1 MHNLTPQKVCLFLI
15 SLGFFIASPWL
26 ISEVL
31 GGNPL
36 PVLILFGLGLLFL
49 FLFVLKDR
57 CWMIIPFC
65 LSIEGNLN
73 FLPLNFSMQE
83 VAVIAVLAYI
93 LLQIIMGR
101 QIKWK
106 LGPAVFWLPLA
117 GLLAVLMYHWVT
129 SGDIGIRALGG
140 GGWGGRKYYS
150 ILMAS
155 LTLPLIA
162 SFSGSSWRDF
172 QAIPLIYFLGTFVDL
187 IPNTLSTLIP
197 AVAPYIY
204 KVYSS
209 VNVAA
214 YGETLTGN
222 FSGEASIARYYNFAR
237 LGTAGGL
244 LVLCYFPMRIWLDPS
259 KLWILPV
266 LSALLLLCAMSGFRA
281 FVFNFILALGI
292 AGFASA
298 RFKVLFLLPIA
309 LAGVFALSF
318 SQGALFNF
326 PLPMQRALS
335 FLPGDWDAKA
345 KSEAEGSSKWR
356 NRMRDLFYSEYFS
369 KAPFLGTGYGFDPDL
384 AKRTTEQFLRISASQ
399 QADEWADVRG
409 FIEMKQPHEGD
420 VHAILV
426 TGLIGTFFFVL
437 FCFCIIGFSLKSILS
452 VPIASV
458 APIQIWAS
466 AILVQ
471 QSLSFFTV
479 FGDLSIT
486 LAQLCPVA
494 AILASSLKFRPK
506 ATQLARAPI
515 PLPSAN
521 SS

>member
-1 MHNLTPQKVCLFLI
+1 MHNLTPQKVCLVLI

-83 VAVIAVLAYI
+83 LAVIAVLAYI
-93 LLQIIMGR
+93 LLQIVMGR

-117 GLLAVLMYHWVT
+117 GLLTVLMYHWVA
-129 SGDIGIRALGG
+129 SGDIGIRSLGG

-187 IPNTLSTLIP
+187 VPNTLSTLIP
-197 AVAPYIY
+197 AVAPYIF
-204 KVYSS
+204 KVYSA
-209 VNVAA
+209 VNITA
-214 YGETLTGN
+214 YGATLAGN
-222 FSGEASIARYYNFAR
+222 FGGETGITRFYNFAR

-244 LVLCYFPMRIWLDPS
+244 LVLCYFSMRTWLNPS
-259 KLWILPV
+259 RLWVFPL
-266 LSALLLLCAMSGFRA
+266 LSSLLLLCAMSGFRA
-281 FVFNFILALGI
+281 FVFNFILSLGV
-292 AGFASA
+292 AGFASV
-298 RFKVLFLLPIA
+298 RFKVFFFLPVA
-309 LAGVFALSF
+309 LAGVFALSL

-345 KSEAEGSSKWR
+345 KSEGESSSKWR
-356 NRMRDLFYSEYFS
+356 NKMRELFYLEYFS
-369 KAPFLGTGYGFDPDL
+369 KAPLLGTGYGFDPDF
-384 AKRTTEQFLRISASQ
+384 AKRSTEQFLRIYTAQ
-399 QADEWADVRG
+399 QADEWAEVRS

-420 VHAILV
+420 VHAVLV
-426 TGLIGTFFFVL
+426 AGLIGTFFFVL
-437 FCFCIIGFSLKSILS
+437 FCLCIVGFSFKSILS
-452 VPIASV
+452 VPITSV

-506 ATQLARAPI
+506 VTQLTRAPI